1 MDIEALTISAGM
13 TPGSTANVRF
23 FYEKKRLG
31 AKSDEEGR
39 EVGELEEYIAISFPG
54 SRDEFVGQVEERH
67 KKEYAAQYANWKKNN
82 QEKTVVGTLLTDWPQ
97 ITRSL
102 AEKFNH
108 MGMYTVEQLAAASDM
123 AIDRLGPDS
132 RRLHNQ
138 AKDWIELAK
147 EKAPAL
153 RLKKELAIRDHEIQR
168 LEAQLNELNDKFEQL
183 TGKKEVKTGGFKK

>member
-1 MDIEALTISAGM
+1 MDVEALTISAGM

-39 EVGELEEYIAISFPG
+39 DVGELEEYIAISFPG
-54 SRDEFVGQVEERH
+54 SRDEFVGVVEERH
-67 KKEYAAQYANWKKNN
+67 KKEYAAQYNNWKKNN
-82 QEKTVVGTLLTDWPQ
+82 QEKTVIGTLLTDWPQ

-102 AEKFNH
+102 AENFNH
-108 MGMYTVEQLAAASDM
+108 MGVYTVEQLAAASDA

-132 RRLHNQ
+132 RRLHNS
-138 AKDWIELAK
+138 AKDWLELAK

-153 RLKKELAIRDHEIQR
+153 RLKKEIAIKDQQIER
-168 LEAQLNELNDKFEQL
+168 LQTQLDELNAKFEQFS
-183 TGKKEVKTGGFKK
+183 GKKSQTGGLTK